1 MVTID
6 AIGLAVQ
13 GLQGTMEQ
21 LGSTMSTAYAVLA
34 ARWRFGDTQR
44 LLKRT
49 LDKPKTAP
57 RIEAQRIPVGVQF
70 NAMTEIVGQAIEQR
84 QQLVDDH
91 CKAHVKLDAAEYAWT
106 QLLDELGTVM
116 PQFAVQSHMQ
126 ARRLGESKLANTPPS
141 AIDRLAA

>member
-1 MVTID
+1 MTID

-21 LGSTMSTAYAVLA
+21 LGSTMSAAYAVLA

-70 NAMTEIVGQAIEQR
+70 NTMTEIVGQAIEKR

-91 CKAHVKLDAAEYAWT
+91 SKAHVKL
-106 QLLDELGTVM
+106 
-116 PQFAVQSHMQ
+116 
-126 ARRLGESKLANTPPS
+126 
-141 AIDRLAA
+141 